1 MKLQIAEK
9 EIPYQ
14 SAFEYYKSITD
25 NGRIPGLLMESRTR
39 NLAYGK
45 QSIVAAN
52 LALKVSGKNEDVHVE
67 ALNGQGVALL
77 EEFSSGDFPFA
88 ESYTQGGGSLEVR
101 LRKDQNKN
109 LSEGGRVRKTSQA
122 TFLRQILGKFST
134 DNRYAGV
141 YGAFAYDFV
150 RNFEDIGHM
159 HDGEPGDD
167 FTLYL
172 PGDIYVFNDINE
184 SAVRYGVQIGG
195 SKEPF
200 HINDVKPD
208 EGGGFRASMGRE
220 EYMEK
225 AAVIVD
231 YVRNGKFMQCVLSRS
246 VSFPLIEHPI
256 EGYATLRESNPSP
269 YCFFFSF
276 GDEFLYGSSP
286 EIHAVVENRKLRVR
300 PLAGTVRRFENP
312 LEDALERIRLQT
324 DSKELSEHT
333 MLVDLA
339 RNEAYRL
346 CTHDTVVVTD
356 MYTVEEYPNL
366 YHLASGVEGDLRQ
379 GMDCL
384 DVLVTTIPAGT
395 LSGAPKLEAMRVI
408 EELEPER
415 RQYYGGAV
423 GYVTFNGELNTGIA
437 IRFVHAKDGYS
448 RVQGGAGI
456 VADSIPEKEFQETC
470 TKMMMPSRAQGY
482 PIDVIRKVLEK

>member
-1 MKLQIAEK
+1 MRNIFNNNETTNKEMVIGVADTTFSRVNMFPFVEEAVKDAINEGSVDFNIKIERYTVPGVKDLPVACKRLFGEYGCDIVLALGMPGPMPIDKVCAHEASQGLINVQLMTNRHILEVFVHLDEADDEK
-9 EIPYQ
+9 E
-14 SAFEYYKSITD
+14 
-25 NGRIPGLLMESRTR
+25 
-39 NLAYGK
+39 LA
-45 QSIVAAN
+45 
-52 LALKVSGKNEDVHVE
+52 
-67 ALNGQGVALL
+67 
-77 EEFSSGDFPFA
+77 
-88 ESYTQGGGSLEVR
+88 
-101 LRKDQNKN
+101 
-109 LSEGGRVRKTSQA
+109 
-122 TFLRQILGKFST
+122 
-134 DNRYAGV
+134 
-141 YGAFAYDFV
+141 
-150 RNFEDIGHM
+150 
-159 HDGEPGDD
+159 
-167 FTLYL
+167 
-172 PGDIYVFNDINE
+172 
-184 SAVRYGVQIGG
+184 
-195 SKEPF
+195 
-200 HINDVKPD
+200 
-208 EGGGFRASMGRE
+208 
-220 EYMEK
+220 
-225 AAVIVD
+225 
-231 YVRNGKFMQCVLSRS
+231 
-246 VSFPLIEHPI
+246 
-256 EGYATLRESNPSP
+256 
-269 YCFFFSF
+269 
-276 GDEFLYGSSP
+276 
-286 EIHAVVENRKLRVR
+286 
-300 PLAGTVRRFENP
+300 
-312 LEDALERIRLQT
+312 
-324 DSKELSEHT
+324 EHT